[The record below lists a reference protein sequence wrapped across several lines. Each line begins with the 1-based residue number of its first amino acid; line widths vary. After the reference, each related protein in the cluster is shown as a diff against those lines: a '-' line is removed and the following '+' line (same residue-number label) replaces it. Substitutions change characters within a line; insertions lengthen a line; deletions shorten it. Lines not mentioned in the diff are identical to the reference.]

1 MSMQQIKQNGQ
12 LPMTIATTD
21 SGNSNSSQKEN
32 SRFDDLVERLKGN
45 KISNSQLRDEI
56 FGILL
61 DDATDSPSTGNYYT
75 FEYDPKFADKLK
87 EWDQYPLVYAMEYK
101 KNNLIGANIHYIR
114 GTNSRLKALN
124 NKRFP
129 KRTLRQY
136 IPRRADS
143 IFFEIQESEVQLL
156 STLPLEKFH
165 YNR

>member
-1 MSMQQIKQNGQ
+1 MQQIKQNGQ

-21 SGNSNSSQKEN
+21 SGNSNSSQNEN
-32 SRFDDLVERLKGN
+32 SRFSELMEKLKGN
-45 KISNSQLRDEI
+45 KISNSQLRQEV
-56 FGILL
+56 FNILL
-61 DDATDSPSTGNYYT
+61 DDATETPETGKYYT

-87 EWDQYPLVYAMEYK
+87 EWDEYPIVYAMEYK

-136 IPRRADS
+136 IPKNADR
-143 IFFEIQESEVQLL
+143 IFFEIGEDEVQLL
-156 STLPLEKFH
+156 STLPIEKFH
-165 YNR
+165 RNR

>member
-1 MSMQQIKQNGQ
+1 
-12 LPMTIATTD
+12 MTIAKTEDT
-21 SGNSNSSQKEN
+21 SSESSPK
-32 SRFDDLVERLKGN
+32 SRFDQLITELKGS
-45 KISNSQLRDEI
+45 KISNSKLREEV
-56 FGILL
+56 FNILL
-61 DDATDSPSTGNYYT
+61 DDATETPSTGKYYT

-136 IPRRADS
+136 IPKNADR
-143 IFFEIQESEVQLL
+143 IFFEIGEDEVQLL
-156 STLPLEKFH
+156 STLPIEKFH
-165 YNR
+165 RNR

>member
-1 MSMQQIKQNGQ
+1 
-12 LPMTIATTD
+12 MTIAKTEDT
-21 SGNSNSSQKEN
+21 SSESSPK
-32 SRFDDLVERLKGN
+32 SRFDQLITELKGS
-45 KISNSQLRDEI
+45 KISKSKLREEV
-56 FGILL
+56 FNILL
-61 DDATDSPSTGNYYT
+61 DDATESPSKGKYYT
-75 FEYDPKFADKLK
+75 FEYDPKFADNLK
-87 EWDQYPLVYAMEYK
+87 EWDEYPLIYVMEFK

-136 IPRRADS
+136 IPKRADS
-143 IFFEIQESEVQLL
+143 IFFEIKESEVQLL

>member
-1 MSMQQIKQNGQ
+1 
-12 LPMTIATTD
+12 MTIAKTEDT
-21 SGNSNSSQKEN
+21 SSESSPK
-32 SRFDDLVERLKGN
+32 SRFDQLITDLKGS
-45 KISNSQLRDEI
+45 KISKSKLREEV
-56 FGILL
+56 FNILS
-61 DDATDSPSTGNYYT
+61 DDATESPSKGRYYT
-75 FEYDPKFADKLK
+75 FEYDPKFADNLK
-87 EWDQYPLVYAMEYK
+87 EWDEYPLIYVMEFK

-136 IPRRADS
+136 IPKRADS
-143 IFFEIQESEVQLL
+143 VFFEIQESDVGLL